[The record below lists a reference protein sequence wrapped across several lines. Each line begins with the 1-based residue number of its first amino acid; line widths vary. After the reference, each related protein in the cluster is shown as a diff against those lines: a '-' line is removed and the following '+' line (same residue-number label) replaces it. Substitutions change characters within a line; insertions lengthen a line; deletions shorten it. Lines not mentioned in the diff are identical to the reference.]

1 MIGVFDIK
9 ERYDM
14 ENPKADAALYLLTGL
29 LQRLEAERPGMVQ
42 EMIDGVEGDRAGLPK
57 EMENREHVEKIFDE
71 ALVLLTRA
79 KRV

>member
-42 EMIDGVEGDRAGLPK
+42 EMIDGVEGD
-57 EMENREHVEKIFDE
+57 
-71 ALVLLTRA
+71 
-79 KRV
+79 